1 MYERTTQKVFS
12 FFEGKQHQTHFA
24 TEQDVAEELFELLSE
39 ARELYLQNVI
49 ADGKRYSR
57 YVDDFINSHRYIN
70 CDNTVCRNC
79 HEMNIHIVKG
89 LLTECSHLIQ
99 LLFTASD
106 FPFEECMEL
115 RRQYDRSEPL
125 PTPLVHRT
133 AKVTDAP
140 PLSFGCNFTE
150 EQMTGIVSCANTYH
164 LFCVS
169 MLRIEDM
176 EALFSCKEGFHI
188 RVNNLRHVVIL
199 FDALLENSLI
209 QSRWQSVLDK
219 GRFLQS
225 KDGKRFIT
233 APNLSSALSAVR
245 KNMTSVAYGIKRVIK
260 ELKI

>member
-1 MYERTTQKVFS
+1 M
-12 FFEGKQHQTHFA
+12 
-24 TEQDVAEELFELLSE
+24 
-39 ARELYLQNVI
+39 
-49 ADGKRYSR
+49 
-57 YVDDFINSHRYIN
+57 DDFINSYRYIN
-70 CDNTVCRNC
+70 CDSAVCRNC

-89 LLTECSHLIQ
+89 LLTECAHLIQ
-99 LLFTASD
+99 PLFTASD
-106 FPFEECMEL
+106 FSFEECVEL

-125 PTPLVHRT
+125 PTPIVHRV

-140 PLSFGCNFTE
+140 PLSFDCNFTQ

-169 MLRIEDM
+169 MLCVEDM

-199 FDALLENSLI
+199 FDALLENSFI

-225 KDGKRFIT
+225 KDGSRFIS
-233 APNLSSALSAVR
+233 ASNLSSALSAVR

-260 ELKI
+260 ELKL

>member
-1 MYERTTQKVFS
+1 M
-12 FFEGKQHQTHFA
+12 
-24 TEQDVAEELFELLSE
+24 
-39 ARELYLQNVI
+39 
-49 ADGKRYSR
+49 
-57 YVDDFINSHRYIN
+57 DDFINSHRYIN
-70 CDNTVCRNC
+70 CDSAVCRNC

-89 LLTECSHLIQ
+89 LLTECAHLIQ
-99 LLFTASD
+99 PLFTASD
-106 FPFEECMEL
+106 FSFEECVEL

-125 PTPLVHRT
+125 PTPIVHRV

-140 PLSFGCNFTE
+140 PLSFDCNFTQ

-169 MLRIEDM
+169 MLCVEDM

-199 FDALLENSLI
+199 FDALLENSFI

-225 KDGKRFIT
+225 KDGSRFIS
-233 APNLSSALSAVR
+233 ASNLSSALSAVR
-245 KNMTSVAYGIKRVIK
+245 KYMTSVAYGIKRVIK
-260 ELKI
+260 ELKL

>member
-1 MYERTTQKVFS
+1 M
-12 FFEGKQHQTHFA
+12 
-24 TEQDVAEELFELLSE
+24 
-39 ARELYLQNVI
+39 
-49 ADGKRYSR
+49 
-57 YVDDFINSHRYIN
+57 DDFINSHRYIN
-70 CDNTVCRNC
+70 CDNAVCRNC

-89 LLTECSHLIQ
+89 LLTDCAHLIQ
-99 LLFTASD
+99 PFFTASD
-106 FPFEECMEL
+106 FSFEECMEL

-125 PTPLVHRT
+125 PIPVVHRT
-133 AKVTDAP
+133 DKVTDAP
-140 PLSFGCNFTE
+140 PLSFGCNFTQ

-199 FDALLENSLI
+199 FDAFLENSFI

-225 KDGKRFIT
+225 KDGSRFIT
-233 APNLSSALSAVR
+233 ASNLSSALSAVR

-260 ELKI
+260 DLKQ